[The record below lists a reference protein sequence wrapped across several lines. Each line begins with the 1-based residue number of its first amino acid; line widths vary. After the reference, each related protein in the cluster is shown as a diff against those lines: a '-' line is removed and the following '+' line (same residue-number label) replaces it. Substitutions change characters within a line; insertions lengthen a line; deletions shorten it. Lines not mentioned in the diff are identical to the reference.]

1 LAETWGSQGEL
12 NAAVVTPDLWSN
24 VHLSRNRRREK
35 GHQGCPEVS
44 FALRPLY
51 ISINHLQKLISKE

>member
-1 LAETWGSQGEL
+1 MQQS
-12 NAAVVTPDLWSN
+12 VVTPDLWSN
-24 VHLSRNRRREK
+24 MHLSRNRRREK

-44 FALRPLY
+44 SALRPLY